1 MVNPLTKSLIKLT
14 TNLTPISVGTKFF
27 PTNSL
32 ETEYVELFNYTQ
44 TILFELDKAE
54 ITSDSILENLIR
66 DVGGE
71 NLPKDYNFYELK
83 PAENRIE
90 EYALV
95 SNIIMGNDRYFY
107 IELQNPSNL
116 INVFVKIIENEKGEV
131 VEKTET
137 ELVAKMLSKND
148 AIRVAIELIGIGLS
162 EGSQVISAVGM
173 TGAASIE
180 RAIHYTQHVGSF
192 PGIAFTK
199 LGGEYALVFDSP
211 FLLRESKPLN
221 LDNYLFI
228 DLIDSTKFIDKNG
241 RNQLVDL
248 MTGIKNFI
256 ETECDGELEGYR
268 EGGDDFIAR
277 FPSKDLAIRA
287 LRDEKLG
294 TDAFT
299 DFLAVEFSVKLP
311 NEQGNSLLSA
321 EKEDIY
327 LRLDRELRALLEA
340 IEISVGLDNTLVMVA
355 GTAQDPYSTKEL
367 ASRQIASGQFNAKR
381 SMALLNAYLMAIY
394 GQGRYISGY
403 YTRQIYLNQ
412 ALITNKKIDR
422 NQKNFFF

>member
-1 MVNPLTKSLIKLT
+1 MTSSLTKSFIKLT
-14 TNLTPISVGTKFF
+14 TKLNPIAVGTKFF

-44 TILFELDKAE
+44 TILFELEKAE
-54 ITSDSILENLIR
+54 ITSDTIQKNLIR

-71 NLPKDYNFYELK
+71 NLPKEYSFYELK
-83 PAENRIE
+83 PAENKIE

-95 SNIIMGNDRYFY
+95 SNIIMGSDRYFY
-107 IELQNPSNL
+107 IELPHPSNL
-116 INVFVKIIENEKGEV
+116 INIFVKIIQNEKGEV
-131 VEKTET
+131 VEKTAT

-162 EGSQVISAVGM
+162 EGIQVISAVGM

-180 RAIHYTQHVGSF
+180 RAIHYTQNVGSF

-211 FLLRESKPLN
+211 FLLQESKPVDLE
-221 LDNYLFI
+221 NYLFI

-241 RNQLVDL
+241 RNQLVEL

-256 ETECDGELEGYR
+256 ESECDGELEGYR

-287 LRDEKLG
+287 
-294 TDAFT
+294 
-299 DFLAVEFSVKLP
+299 
-311 NEQGNSLLSA
+311 
-321 EKEDIY
+321 
-327 LRLDRELRALLEA
+327 
-340 IEISVGLDNTLVMVA
+340 GLDAAWFALDNGAKIRAGIGRSRREAGERAQLV
-355 GTAQDPYSTKEL
+355 DNLDSTVPLSLVVFEL
-367 ASRQIASGQFNAKR
+367 ANGLYAYNIPSEFTRTLINLVENEKAKLIGVF
-381 SMALLNAYLMAIY
+381 AFVFIFVYLMSILGLGIFSFVAIILALVY
-394 GQGRYISGY
+394 
-403 YTRQIYLNQ
+403 
-412 ALITNKKIDR
+412 ALIT
-422 NQKNFFF
+422 

>member
-1 MVNPLTKSLIKLT
+1 MTSALTKAYIKFT
-14 TNLTPISVGTKFF
+14 TKLNPISVGTKFF

-44 TILFELDKAE
+44 TILFELEKAE
-54 ITSDSILENLIR
+54 ITSDTILQNLIR
-66 DVGGE
+66 DVGAE
-71 NLPKDYNFYELK
+71 NIPVEYTFHELK

-95 SNIIMGNDRYFY
+95 SNIIMGSDRYFY
-107 IELQNPSNL
+107 IEIPHHSNL
-116 INVFVKIIENEKGEV
+116 INIFVKIIENEDGEI
-131 VEKTET
+131 VEKTAT

-162 EGSQVISAVGM
+162 EGVQVISAVGM

-180 RAIHYTQHVGSF
+180 RAIHYTQSVGSF

-199 LGGEYALVFDSP
+199 LGGEYALVFDAP
-211 FLLRESKPLN
+211 FLLKESRPITLE
-221 LDNYLFI
+221 NYLFI
-228 DLIDSTKFIDKNG
+228 DLIDSTKFINKNG

-287 LRDEKLG
+287 GL
-294 TDAFT
+294 DAAWFALDNGAKIRAGVGRSRREAGERAQLVDHLPST
-299 DFLAVEFSVKLP
+299 SPLSLVVFELANGLYAYNIPSEFSRTLINLIENEKAKLI
-311 NEQGNSLLSA
+311 GVFVFVFIFVYVMSILGLGMFGFLGV
-321 EKEDIY
+321 II
-327 LRLDRELRALLEA
+327 ALVYA
-340 IEISVGLDNTLVMVA
+340 FVT
-355 GTAQDPYSTKEL
+355 
-367 ASRQIASGQFNAKR
+367 
-381 SMALLNAYLMAIY
+381 
-394 GQGRYISGY
+394 
-403 YTRQIYLNQ
+403 
-412 ALITNKKIDR
+412 
-422 NQKNFFF
+422 

>member
-1 MVNPLTKSLIKLT
+1 MTSALTKAYIKFT
-14 TNLTPISVGTKFF
+14 TKLNPISVGTKFF

-44 TILFELDKAE
+44 TILFELEKAE
-54 ITSDSILENLIR
+54 ITSDTILQNLIR
-66 DVGGE
+66 DVGAE
-71 NLPKDYNFYELK
+71 NIPVEYTFHELK

-95 SNIIMGNDRYFY
+95 SNIIMGSDRYFY
-107 IELQNPSNL
+107 IEIPHHSNL
-116 INVFVKIIENEKGEV
+116 INIFVKIIENEDGEI
-131 VEKTET
+131 VEKTAT

-162 EGSQVISAVGM
+162 EGVQVISAVGM

-180 RAIHYTQHVGSF
+180 RAIHYTQSVGSF

-199 LGGEYALVFDSP
+199 LGGEYALVFDAP
-211 FLLRESKPLN
+211 FLLKESRPITLE
-221 LDNYLFI
+221 NYLFI
-228 DLIDSTKFIDKNG
+228 DLIDSTKFINKNG

-287 LRDEKLG
+287 GL
-294 TDAFT
+294 DAAWFALDNGAKIRAGVGRSRREAGERAQLVDDLPST
-299 DFLAVEFSVKLP
+299 SPLSLVVFELANGLYAYNIPSEFSRTLINLIENEKAKLI
-311 NEQGNSLLSA
+311 GVFA
-321 EKEDIY
+321 FVFI
-327 LRLDRELRALLEA
+327 
-340 IEISVGLDNTLVMVA
+340 
-355 GTAQDPYSTKEL
+355 
-367 ASRQIASGQFNAKR
+367 F
-381 SMALLNAYLMAIY
+381 AYLMSIL
-394 GQGRYISGY
+394 GLGMFGFLGVI
-403 YTRQIYLNQ
+403 I
-412 ALITNKKIDR
+412 ALVYAFVT
-422 NQKNFFF
+422 